1 MPTAREIAV
10 ADPELRRLRQSGRVL
25 TFLTPAV
32 ILLAILF
39 WGQMAGKLLGACGLV
54 LLVVAT
60 TQLLTLGRRIEAI
73 QKGPQPQAPAVPA
86 GPPLFKGFLG
96 ILGLLFL
103 ICSAAALVVTI
114 LQIFGFVHLGPVWWL
129 PFFFALMFGFVGL
142 LQVGIGHMIA
152 KSALRTK
159 TLRESGLYGSARI
172 LNVAETGTTIN
183 DQPEVRCTLEVSLP
197 GEGAYTTVITSLV
210 PIIKVGLLTSPNP
223 VPVRVNPS
231 DRNDILIEW

>member
-25 TFLTPAV
+25 TFLIPVA
-32 ILLAILF
+32 ILLAIVF
-39 WGQMAGKLLGACGLV
+39 WRQTAGKLLGASALV

-60 TQLLTLGRRIEAI
+60 AQLLTLGRRIEAI
-73 QKGPQPQAPAVPA
+73 QKGPQPQGFARSA
-86 GPPLFKGFLG
+86 GPPLFSGFFG

-103 ICSAAALVVTI
+103 ICSAGALAVTV
-114 LQIFGFVHLGPVWWL
+114 LQICGLVHLGPVWWL
-129 PFFFALMFGFVGL
+129 PFFFTLMFGFVGM
-142 LQVGIGHMIA
+142 LQVGIGVMVA
-152 KSALRTK
+152 KNALRTK
-159 TLRESGLYGSARI
+159 KLRESGLYGSARI

-197 GEGAYTTVITSLV
+197 GEGPYTTVVTSLV

-223 VPVRVNPS
+223 VPVHVNPS
-231 DRNDILIEW
+231 DRTDVLIEW